1 MQQLSPQDLQSAAAL
16 AVHLAGITS
25 KDSLDPRIAVTLF
38 TLLDQGALDGACR
51 VVDVL
56 RPLAPATE
64 AGVWRVL
71 FDLVQRKRVDIVHR
85 AVQQFKLGG
94 FGLAHYCALLLAQ
107 GQFSLALSFVNNP
120 EAQVNPTVV
129 ARSMLHAGHTEGAL
143 RLIAEHA
150 LGKDFEVSSLVGHMI
165 HRDNNVAG
173 AQRFIAKFGLEAV
186 FPVQTLLDRALA
198 TGQWDFALSLI
209 SANASLRGR
218 VDAKGV
224 LESAVTARDW
234 VAAAKLASQLGLPAT
249 STPETLNPAMAG
261 VLKRM
266 VEGMIK
272 DSRLFMAM
280 RLVLAHKL
288 EAAFPP
294 RALVASMVNQRQ
306 FEHALRYVRLLR
318 LEQDFAEK
326 LPEIHRS
333 RAQALV
339 AFRSLVKSLRAK
351 APPTADDVDPGPF
364 YVVQR
369 VPFGARRLV
378 ASNAAPTGDDDAAA
392 ADDAGEEILLPAAKP
407 KPAKNAKTPGRLVP
421 TQVFF

>member
-1 MQQLSPQDLQSAAAL
+1 
-16 AVHLAGITS
+16 
-25 KDSLDPRIAVTLF
+25 
-38 TLLDQGALDGACR
+38 
-51 VVDVL
+51 
-56 RPLAPATE
+56 
-64 AGVWRVL
+64 
-71 FDLVQRKRVDIVHR
+71 
-85 AVQQFKLGG
+85 
-94 FGLAHYCALLLAQ
+94 
-107 GQFSLALSFVNNP
+107 
-120 EAQVNPTVV
+120 VNPTVV

-143 RLIAEHA
+143 RLIAEHN

-218 VDAKGV
+218 MDAKGV
-224 LESAVTARDW
+224 LENAVAARDW
-234 VAAAKLASQLGLPAT
+234 VAAAKLASQIGLPAT
-249 STPETLNPAMAG
+249 STPETLNPTMAG

-280 RLVLAHKL
+280 RLILAHKL
-288 EAAFPP
+288 DGAFPP
-294 RALVASMVNQRQ
+294 RALVANMINQRQ

-318 LEQDFAEK
+318 LEQDFAEQ

-333 RAQALV
+333 RAHALV
-339 AFRSLVKSLRAK
+339 AFRNLVKSLRAK

-364 YVVQR
+364 YIMGR
-369 VPFGARRLV
+369 VPLGSRRLLAPS
-378 ASNAAPTGDDDAAA
+378 ASTKSRDDD
-392 ADDAGEEILLPAAKP
+392 DDAGEEILLPAAKP